1 MQFLIFGKKDFKK
14 NSIFKKLLNSMT
26 NSKQVYLADKEK
38 SQKEM
43 DERRKRWD
51 AQKHNAACKC
61 KVKEMAT
68 KLAKKST
75 LRAQ

>member
-1 MQFLIFGKKDFKK
+1 
-14 NSIFKKLLNSMT
+14 MT

>member
-1 MQFLIFGKKDFKK
+1 MQFLIFG
-14 NSIFKKLLNSMT
+14 
-26 NSKQVYLADKEK
+26 KEK